1 MSSRLSKNAVILGGS
16 ARVAL
21 LELELL
27 PYNHSPNFESGTL
40 HIAAMINSARFGGN
54 FVLRKHKVG
63 KNEPGLT

>member
-1 MSSRLSKNAVILGGS
+1 M
-16 ARVAL
+16 AL

-27 PYNHSPNFESGTL
+27 AYNHSPNFESGTL